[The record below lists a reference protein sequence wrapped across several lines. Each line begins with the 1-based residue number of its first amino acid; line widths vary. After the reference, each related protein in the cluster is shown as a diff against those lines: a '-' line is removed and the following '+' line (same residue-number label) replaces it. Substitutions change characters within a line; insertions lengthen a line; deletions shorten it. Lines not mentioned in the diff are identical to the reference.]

1 MRSLIN
7 GRTNHEAL
15 QIAIALATHDA
26 AEEAKQEAKESGEA
40 PIKMKI
46 RVERDHFEKV
56 VDRRKAFIAYR
67 NSIKKLNEDQR
78 AFKEGNRA
86 LPPNES

>member
-1 MRSLIN
+1 MIC
-7 GRTNHEAL
+7 GETDHIAL

-26 AEEAKQEAKESGEA
+26 TEEAKETGE
-40 PIKMKI
+40 KLTKI

-78 AFKEGNRA
+78 AFREGNRA